1 MLLHI
6 IRNGHG
12 PHTHCRRSMC
22 ESGVHEGRKKGGGGV
37 GMKEWMKRTLS
48 LSLRLESR
56 SRKVLFSSTAPLKA
70 LNSLFYSRTKLK
82 LKHI

>member
-1 MLLHI
+1 MGTDR
-6 IRNGHG
+6 IRTADGACVN
-12 PHTHCRRSMC
+12 PVYMKV
-22 ESGVHEGRKKGGGGV
+22 EKKGVGDF
-37 GMKEWMKRTLS
+37 GMKEWMKRTFS
-48 LSLRLESR
+48 LSLRPESR